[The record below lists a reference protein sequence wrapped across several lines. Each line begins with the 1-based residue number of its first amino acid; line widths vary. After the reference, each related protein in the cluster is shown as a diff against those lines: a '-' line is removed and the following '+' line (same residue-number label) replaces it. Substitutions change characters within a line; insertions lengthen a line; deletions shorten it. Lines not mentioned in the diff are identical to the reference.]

1 MYTRCRSSGR
11 GKCGAARSA
20 RGSMGTLFSEVC
32 LLRVAACCSV
42 LQRVAACCSVLQRVA
57 VCCSVLQRVAVCCS
71 ELQCVAACV
80 KSSMSTLLS
89 EVLPRGSCSVLP
101 CVAAC
106 CHVLQRVAMCCSVF
120 QARHG
125 HIYWRGKTITSCH
138 VMSRHSYKEVV
149 SRTVRL
155 SETVGGGGGGSGS
168 SMGGCVCG
176 KRSGVASMAVAF
188 FCYFLTFSV

>member
-32 LLRVAACCSV
+32 LLRVAAFG
-42 LQRVAACCSVLQRVA
+42 SVLQRVA
-57 VCCSVLQRVAVCCS
+57 VC
-71 ELQCVAACV
+71 V
-80 KSSMSTLLS
+80 KSSMGTLLS
-89 EVLPRGSCSVLP
+89 EELPRGCCSVLP

-106 CHVLQRVAMCCSVF
+106 CHVLQCVSSTAWAHYLERYAF
-120 QARHG
+120 
-125 HIYWRGKTITSCH
+125 H

-155 SETVGGGGGGSGS
+155 SEAVGGGGGVRAVAWGD
-168 SMGGCVCG
+168 VY
-176 KRSGVASMAVAF
+176 VASDPGWRV
-188 FCYFLTFSV
+188 CLLL